1 MRTSKSHNKKRNSIL
16 LYEFLVS
23 SISKSLVEDDKRKS
37 SAALKILKRH
47 FKKGTSLYK
56 EFRLLN
62 SLIKTS
68 VTSPQVA
75 SRILKEAKD
84 AAIKLDTAELDREK
98 SLLIRNINHSINND
112 NSFYDQHINEYRMCA
127 TIQQLINE
135 WQSEDSDITKIAE
148 YEDQLVHWLLSQK
161 KNVSEHTISEESSGT
176 SRLLMAVMSKK
187 LNEKYSNVLNEQQKN
202 IIKAYALTSMSSDT
216 NQIAQRLEEVRSDL
230 SASIDSYIEQIK
242 DLPHLKSK
250 LVETKQELMSE
261 NFEKIDDALIT
272 KFMIYSKLNL
282 ELDSKE

>member
-1 MRTSKSHNKKRNSIL
+1 MRKNHNKKRNSIL

-47 FKKGTSLYK
+47 FKKGTNLYK

-98 SLLIRNINHSINND
+98 SLLIRNINHTINND

-135 WQSEDSDITKIAE
+135 WQSEDTDITKIAE
-148 YEDQLVHWLLSQK
+148 YEDQLVHWLLLPK

>member
-1 MRTSKSHNKKRNSIL
+1 MRTSKNHNKKRNSIL

-47 FKKGTSLYK
+47 FKKGTNLYK

-98 SLLIRNINHSINND
+98 SLLIRNINHTINND

-135 WQSEDSDITKIAE
+135 WQSEDTDITKIAE
-148 YEDQLVHWLLSQK
+148 YEDQLVHWLLLPK

-176 SRLLMAVMSKK
+176 SRLLMAVISKK

>member
-1 MRTSKSHNKKRNSIL
+1 MRTSKNHNKKRNSIL

-47 FKKGTSLYK
+47 FKKGTNLYK

-98 SLLIRNINHSINND
+98 SLLIRNINHTINND

-135 WQSEDSDITKIAE
+135 WQSKDTDITKIAE
-148 YEDQLVHWLLSQK
+148 YEDQLVHWLLSPK

>member
-1 MRTSKSHNKKRNSIL
+1 MRTSKNHNKKRNSIL

-47 FKKGTSLYK
+47 FKKGTNLYK

-98 SLLIRNINHSINND
+98 SLLIRNINHTINND

-135 WQSEDSDITKIAE
+135 WQSKDTDITKIAE
-148 YEDQLVHWLLSQK
+148 YEDQLVHWLLSPK

-216 NQIAQRLEEVRSDL
+216 NQIAQCLEEVRSDL

>member
-1 MRTSKSHNKKRNSIL
+1 MRTSKNHNKKRNSIL

-47 FKKGTSLYK
+47 FKKGTNLYK

-84 AAIKLDTAELDREK
+84 AAIKLDTAVLDREK
-98 SLLIRNINHSINND
+98 SLLIRNINHTINND

-135 WQSEDSDITKIAE
+135 WQSEDTDITKIAE
-148 YEDQLVHWLLSQK
+148 YEDQLVHWLLLPK

>member
-1 MRTSKSHNKKRNSIL
+1 MRTSKNHNKKRNSIL

-37 SAALKILKRH
+37 AAALKILRRH

-68 VTSPQVA
+68 VSSPQVA

-84 AAIKLDTAELDREK
+84 AAVKMDTAELDREK
-98 SLLIRNINHSINND
+98 SLLIRNINHTINND
-112 NSFYDQHINEYRMCA
+112 GSFYDQHVNEYRMCA

-135 WQSEDSDITKIAE
+135 WRSDDADICKIAE
-148 YEDQLVHWLLSQK
+148 YEDQLVQWLLSP
-161 KNVSEHTISEESSGT
+161 KNVVSEHTISEESPGT
-176 SRLLMAVMSKK
+176 SRLLMTVMSKK
-187 LNEKYSNVLNEQQKN
+187 LNEKYSDSLNEQQKN
-202 IIKAYALTSMSSDT
+202 IVKAYALSSASNDT
-216 NQIAQRLEEVRSDL
+216 TQIVQRLQEVRSDL
-230 SASIDSYIEQIK
+230 SSSIDSYIEQIK
-242 DLPHLKSK
+242 DLPHLKAK
-250 LVETKQELMSE
+250 LVETKQELMTE
-261 NFEKIDDALIT
+261 NFEKIDDSLIT
-272 KFMIYSKLNL
+272 KFMIYSKLKS

>member
-47 FKKGTSLYK
+47 FKKGTNLYK

-148 YEDQLVHWLLSQK
+148 YEDQLVHWLLSPK

-202 IIKAYALTSMSSDT
+202 IIKAYALTSMSNDT
-216 NQIAQRLEEVRSDL
+216 NQIAQRLEEVRTDL
-230 SASIDSYIEQIK
+230 SVSIDAYIEQIK

>member
-1 MRTSKSHNKKRNSIL
+1 MRTSKNHNKKRNSIL

-47 FKKGTSLYK
+47 FKKGTNLYK

-98 SLLIRNINHSINND
+98 SLLIRNINHTINND

-135 WQSEDSDITKIAE
+135 WQSEDTDITKIAE
-148 YEDQLVHWLLSQK
+148 YEDQLVHWLLLPK

>member
-1 MRTSKSHNKKRNSIL
+1 MRTSKNHNKKRNSIL

-47 FKKGTSLYK
+47 FKKGTNLYK

-98 SLLIRNINHSINND
+98 SLLIRNINHTINND

-135 WQSEDSDITKIAE
+135 WQSEDTDITKIAE
-148 YEDQLVHWLLSQK
+148 YEDQLVHWLLSPK

-261 NFEKIDDALIT
+261 NFDKIDDALIT

>member
-1 MRTSKSHNKKRNSIL
+1 MRTSKNHNKKRNSIL

-47 FKKGTSLYK
+47 FKKGTNLYK

-75 SRILKEAKD
+75 LRILKEAKD

-98 SLLIRNINHSINND
+98 SLLIRNINHTINND

-135 WQSEDSDITKIAE
+135 WQSEDTDITKIAE
-148 YEDQLVHWLLSQK
+148 YEDQLVHWLLSPK

>member
-1 MRTSKSHNKKRNSIL
+1 MKNTESHK
-16 LYEFLVS
+16 
-23 SISKSLVEDDKRKS
+23 
-37 SAALKILKRH
+37 
-47 FKKGTSLYK
+47 
-56 EFRLLN
+56 
-62 SLIKTS
+62 
-68 VTSPQVA
+68 
-75 SRILKEAKD
+75 
-84 AAIKLDTAELDREK
+84 
-98 SLLIRNINHSINND
+98 
-112 NSFYDQHINEYRMCA
+112 
-127 TIQQLINE
+127 
-135 WQSEDSDITKIAE
+135 ITKENTTIAT
-148 YEDQLVHWLLSQK
+148 LS
-161 KNVSEHTISEESSGT
+161 
-176 SRLLMAVMSKK
+176 
-187 LNEKYSNVLNEQQKN
+187 NEKYSNVLNEHQKN

>member
-1 MRTSKSHNKKRNSIL
+1 MRTSKNHNKKRNSIL

-47 FKKGTSLYK
+47 FKKGTNLYK

-98 SLLIRNINHSINND
+98 SLLIRNINHTINND

-135 WQSEDSDITKIAE
+135 WQSEDTDITKIAE
-148 YEDQLVHWLLSQK
+148 YEDQLVHWLLSPK

>member
-1 MRTSKSHNKKRNSIL
+1 MRTSKNHNKKRNSIL

-47 FKKGTSLYK
+47 FKKGTNLYK

-98 SLLIRNINHSINND
+98 SLLIRNINHTINND

-135 WQSEDSDITKIAE
+135 WQSEDTDITKIAE
-148 YEDQLVHWLLSQK
+148 YEDQLVHWLLLPK

-187 LNEKYSNVLNEQQKN
+187 LNEKYSNVLNEQQKADW
-202 IIKAYALTSMSSDT
+202 IKFI
-216 NQIAQRLEEVRSDL
+216 NG
-230 SASIDSYIEQIK
+230 
-242 DLPHLKSK
+242 
-250 LVETKQELMSE
+250 
-261 NFEKIDDALIT
+261 
-272 KFMIYSKLNL
+272 
-282 ELDSKE
+282 